1 MTQESFD
8 YIVVGAG
15 AGGGVLAARLAEAG
29 HRVLVLEAG
38 GDPAAPSADASA
50 PRPLQ
55 PDYSVPAFHPFASEN
70 PALRWNFWVRH
81 YADTAQQK
89 KDWRYREYW
98 DGEAVDGV
106 LYPRASGLG
115 GCTGHNAMIIVR
127 PTNADWNHIWQ
138 TTGDASWRA
147 SNMQKYFVRL
157 ERCRYRL
164 LFEWLNRLLGW
175 NPTGHGWR
183 GWLQTECAL
192 PLRAILDWPLRN
204 ALKKA
209 LLTAASLLPNAL
221 EDWSWLTSSNGDP
234 NDQRLVDAE
243 AATAC
248 IAPLSSARHARN
260 GPRDFLLEVQRHFPG
275 NLTIRLNALVTRI
288 AIDPQTKVA
297 RGVFYREGVRL
308 YRAAAQPRGNPG
320 EEKFVGANREVIL
333 AGGAFNTPQ
342 LLMLSGVGD
351 AQHLAE
357 HKIAVVKDLPGVG
370 RNLQDRYEIGV
381 VNRVNPAWKSLRGAT
396 YTAADRQYARW
407 RRWRLGVYVSNGLLF
422 SAMFPS
428 RTSEQRPDLFCFFLL
443 ADFRGYYPGY
453 SERVKKLDYL
463 TWAVLKAYTQ
473 NTAGTVRL
481 RSSDALDR
489 PDIDFHY
496 LHEGDCSPAPD
507 LDAMVT
513 GIRFGRKVIDAIG
526 PLIVEEEVPG
536 RHLYTD
542 EQLKRHVEDNT
553 WGHHACGTCAMKPE
567 QQGGV
572 VDSAFRVHGIANL
585 RVVDASIFPRI
596 PGYFIVTAVYMI
608 AEKAADVVLRDSRI
622 APRPSATA
630 GADGGGRRQQ
640 SAPVKPASD
649 AALVT

>member
-1 MTQESFD
+1 MAYWRHGWPKPGNACWCWRPATTR
-8 YIVVGAG
+8 
-15 AGGGVLAARLAEAG
+15 ARSS
-29 HRVLVLEAG
+29 
-38 GDPAAPSADASA
+38 DQPTM
-50 PRPLQ
+50 RPLQ

-70 PALRWNFWVRH
+70 PALRWYFWVRH
-81 YADTAQQK
+81 YANTAQQK
-89 KDWRYREYW
+89 KDWRYRECW

-127 PTNADWNHIWQ
+127 PNNADWNHIWQ

-147 SNMQKYFVRL
+147 SNMQKYFRRL

-164 LFEWLNRLLGW
+164 LLKWLERLLGW

-183 GWLQTECAL
+183 GWLRTERAL
-192 PLRAILDWPLRN
+192 PLRTILYWRLRR
-204 ALKKA
+204 ALSKA
-209 LLTAASLLPNAL
+209 LLAAASLLPNAL

-234 NDQRLVDAE
+234 NDQRLIDAE
-243 AATAC
+243 ASTAC
-248 IAPLSSARHARN
+248 ITPMSSACHART
-260 GPRDFLLEVQRHFPG
+260 GPRDFLLDVQRRFPG
-275 NLTIRLNALVTRI
+275 NLTIRLNALVTRVK
-288 AIDPQTKVA
+288 IDPETRVA
-297 RGVFYREGVRL
+297 SGVFYREGVRL
-308 YRAAAQPRGNPG
+308 YRAAAQPRGQAG
-320 EEKFVGANREVIL
+320 EEKFVGATREVIL
-333 AGGAFNTPQ
+333 AGGTFNTPQ

-357 HKIAVVKDLPGVG
+357 HGIAVVKDLPGVG

-381 VNRVNPAWKSLRGAT
+381 VNRVNPPWKVLRGAT
-396 YTAADRQYARW
+396 YSTADRQYAMW
-407 RRWRLGVYVSNGLLF
+407 RRWRTGTYVSNGFLF

-428 RTSEQRPDLFCFFLL
+428 RTDQERPDLFCFFLL

-453 SERVKKLDYL
+453 SERVKKLNYL

-481 RSSDALDR
+481 RSKDALDR
-489 PDIDFHY
+489 PDINFHS
-496 LHEGDCSPAPD
+496 LDEGNCDPSPD

-513 GIRFGRKVIDAIG
+513 GIKFGRKVIDAIG

-553 WGHHACGTCAMKPE
+553 WGHHACGTCAMKP
-567 QQGGV
+567 QDQGGV
-572 VDSAFRVHGIANL
+572 VDSEFRVYGIRNL

-608 AEKAADVVLRDSRI
+608 AEKAADVLLRDSRI
-622 APRPSATA
+622 A
-630 GADGGGRRQQ
+630 RRE
-640 SAPVKPASD
+640 PH
-649 AALVT
+649 

>member
-1 MTQESFD
+1 MTGEQSFD

-29 HRVLVLEAG
+29 QRVLVLEAG
-38 GDPAAPSADASA
+38 DDPAAPSSNQAAT
-50 PRPLQ
+50 RPVQ

-70 PALRWNFWVRH
+70 PALRWDFWVRH
-81 YADTAQQK
+81 YANTAQQK
-89 KDWRYREYW
+89 KDWRYREFW

-127 PTNADWNHIWQ
+127 PNNADWNHIWR

-147 SNMQKYFVRL
+147 SNMQKYFRRL

-164 LFEWLNRLLGW
+164 LFKWLDRLCGW

-183 GWLQTECAL
+183 GWLRTERAL
-192 PLRAILDWPLRN
+192 PLRTVFDWRLRRT
-204 ALKKA
+204 LWRA
-209 LLTAASLLPNAL
+209 LLGAASLLPDAL

-234 NDQRLVDAE
+234 NDQRLIDAE
-243 AATAC
+243 ASAAFITP
-248 IAPLSSARHARN
+248 ISSACHARN
-260 GPRDFLLEVQRHFPG
+260 GPRDFLLDVQRRFPG
-275 NLTIRLNALVTRI
+275 NLTIRPNALVTGVK
-288 AIDPQTKVA
+288 IDPETKIA
-297 RGVFYREGVRL
+297 SGVFYREGERL
-308 YRAAAQPRGNPG
+308 YRAAAPPHG
-320 EEKFVGANREVIL
+320 EAGDEKFVGAHREVIL
-333 AGGAFNTPQ
+333 AGGVFNTPQ

-351 AQHLAE
+351 ARHLVE
-357 HKIAVVKDLPGVG
+357 RGITVVKDLPGVG
-370 RNLQDRYEIGV
+370 RHLQDRYEIGV
-381 VNRVNPAWKSLRGAT
+381 VNRIKPPWKALRGAT
-396 YTAADRQYARW
+396 YTSADRQYARW
-407 RRWRLGVYVSNGLLF
+407 RKWRGGVYVSNGLLF

-428 RTSEQRPDLFCFFLL
+428 RTSEKRPDLFCFFLL

-463 TWAVLKAYTQ
+463 TWAVLKAYTH

-481 RSSDALDR
+481 RSKDPLDR

-496 LHEGDCSPAPD
+496 FDEGNCTPSPD
-507 LDAMVT
+507 LDAMVI
-513 GIRFGRKVIDAIG
+513 GIKFGRKVIDAIG

-542 EQLKRHVEDNT
+542 EQLKRHVEDNA

-567 QQGGV
+567 DKGGV
-572 VDSAFRVHGIANL
+572 VDSEFRVHGIRNL

-596 PGYFIVTAVYMI
+596 PGYFIVTAIYMI
-608 AEKAADVVLRDSRI
+608 AEKAADVLVRE
-622 APRPSATA
+622 AP
-630 GADGGGRRQQ
+630 
-640 SAPVKPASD
+640 K
-649 AALVT
+649 